1 MPRPAIGTRGGAV
14 LAILLLAGAATVW
27 CVQGV
32 RKAERST
39 GNDLVGY
46 LAASEAL
53 YGGADPYRV
62 PDGFPY
68 IYPLFLAAA
77 IYPLS
82 AVSVP
87 AASVTWFLIQL
98 TCLAYILRT
107 GRLARGLPLG
117 EFAILTAIVVA
128 VFGDVL
134 QSEFANGQ
142 VNLLVLALALAG
154 VRLETRSPH
163 LGPLLLGAA
172 IAVKLTPALLLVYWC
187 VKGRWQSVLA
197 ASAWAVGLTLLP
209 WVAVGNRLWSLYA
222 AYVEEFLLAR
232 IGSPVVAGV
241 FFTPAGFWAWLT
253 GAVPRG
259 AVGLISAAAVVSGLI
274 VWQLRLQSRGDAE
287 DGSADGAAPYFA
299 ATLLLSPMSEI
310 HHLTYLLPAAGVV
323 ACAVPAAGDRL
334 LKIAA
339 VAAVAFLW
347 IARFDRRGPWY
358 LFAIGLLTVAACLTL
373 TRKRGLACP

>member
-1 MPRPAIGTRGGAV
+1 MGARGGTV
-14 LAILLLAGAATVW
+14 LAILLLAAAATVW
-27 CVQGV
+27 SAQAV

-62 PDGFPY
+62 PDRFPY
-68 IYPLFLAAA
+68 IYPLFFAAA

-82 AVSVP
+82 ALSVP
-87 AASVTWFLIQL
+87 AASVIWSLIQL
-98 TCLAYILRT
+98 ACLAYILRS

-117 EFAILTAIVVA
+117 EFAILAALLVA

-134 QSEFANGQ
+134 QNELANGQ
-142 VNLLVLALALAG
+142 VNLVVLALALGG
-154 VRLETRSPH
+154 VRLETRWPY

-187 VKGRWQSVLA
+187 VKGRWRSVVA
-197 ASAWAVGLTLLP
+197 ASAWALALTLLP
-209 WVAVGNRLWSLYA
+209 WVAVGHRLWSLYA
-222 AYVEEFLLAR
+222 AYVEDFLLAR
-232 IGSPVVAGV
+232 IGAPVADGI

-253 GAVPRG
+253 GTSAGGVAG
-259 AVGLISAAAVVSGLI
+259 FISAAVVVSAL
-274 VWQLRLQSRGDAE
+274 VLWHLRLPGRRDPRAN
-287 DGSADGAAPYFA
+287 GSADEAAPYFA

-323 ACAVPAAGDRL
+323 ACAAPGAGDRL
-334 LKIAA
+334 LKMAA
-339 VAAVAFLW
+339 VATVAFLW
-347 IARFDRRGPWY
+347 IARFDRPGPWY
-358 LFAIGLLTVAACLTL
+358 FLAIALLTAAACLTL
-373 TRKRGLACP
+373 SRKRGVACA